1 MALIR
6 HSSFG
11 LFVIPKFVIRNMLYL
26 AFTLGLMS
34 SLHCVGMCGPI
45 ALALPVHHRS
55 AFGKLL
61 GILAYNAG
69 RMFTYSLL
77 GLLFGLVGSALDFG
91 GIQRGLSIG
100 TGIILLGTVAY
111 SSHWIDRLSAPLPLQ
126 KGVQWVKKRLGLLLS
141 RRSFPALFVLGILNG
156 LLPCGLVYM
165 ALISSIAM
173 GNPWEGSLFMA
184 LFGAGTLPAMSAVAF
199 VKTFISTK
207 FRNQARRLMPAFVAV
222 VAILLILRGLE
233 VKGWPMLGLEAKE
246 IPVCH
251 GAVK

>member
-1 MALIR
+1 
-6 HSSFG
+6 
-11 LFVIPKFVIRNMLYL
+11 MLYF

-55 AFGKLL
+55 TFGKLL

-69 RMFTYSLL
+69 RTFTYSVL
-77 GLLFGLVGSALDFG
+77 GLLFGLIGSTLDFG
-91 GIQRGLSIG
+91 GMQRGLSIG
-100 TGIILLGTVAY
+100 TGVILLGTVAY

-126 KGVQWVKKRLGLLLS
+126 KGVSWVKKRLGLLLS
-141 RRSFPALFVLGILNG
+141 RRSFSALFLLGTLNG

-184 LFGAGTLPAMSAVAF
+184 LFGAGTMPAMSAVAF
-199 VKTFISTK
+199 VKTFISSK
-207 FRNQARRLMPAFVAV
+207 FRSHARRLMPAFAAV
-222 VAILLILRGLE
+222 VAILLIVRGFQFS
-233 VKGWPMLGLEAKE
+233 GSPSQSTTGRP

-251 GAVK
+251 GK

>member
-1 MALIR
+1 
-6 HSSFG
+6 
-11 LFVIPKFVIRNMLYL
+11 MLYL

-55 AFGKLL
+55 NFGKLL
-61 GILAYNAG
+61 GILIYNAG
-69 RMFTYSLL
+69 RTFTYTVL
-77 GLLFGLVGSALDFG
+77 GLLFGLVGSAFDFG

-111 SSHWIDRLSAPLPLQ
+111 SSHWIDQLSAPLPLQ

-141 RRSFPALFVLGILNG
+141 RRSFPALLVLGTLNG

-173 GNPWEGSLFMA
+173 GNPWEGGLFMA
-184 LFGAGTLPAMSAVAF
+184 LFGAGTVPAMSAVAF

-222 VAILLILRGLE
+222 VAILLIVRGFQFSE
-233 VKGWPMLGLEAKE
+233 NPVPSKTSRS
-246 IPVCH
+246 IPICH
-251 GAVK
+251 GE